1 MISFLD
7 GLRDLRTSISSGLII
22 LFGIWL
28 NIAPFMSEISS
39 TPGFGSEFA
48 KLLGFLGPVGSVAL
62 ISFIAYIV
70 GLLLPFGNLFIYIH
84 DKFELRSQ
92 QKDRRKNKRIGQI
105 TEPTRERLTAFIKN
119 EVDLALSRGVQP
131 AEIYSAMDGLPGKSG
146 PRLKKR
152 KKIDRNSSVI
162 SDAILISIIR
172 WELND
177 LATRLKFNQNEI
189 FERYDRFRGEAEFRF
204 ALVLPL
210 TFALFT
216 IFARNARPE
225 WIIVK
230 GVEISWWDLST
241 KGTVLIIFLLFL
253 RGLEANRQSISLLAD
268 SISLGIVESDSIKV
282 LRDLQGSRED
292 RWLR

>member
-119 EVDLALSRGVQP
+119 EVDLALSRAFSQP
-131 AEIYSAMDGLPGKSG
+131 RYIRQWMD
-146 PRLKKR
+146 
-152 KKIDRNSSVI
+152 
-162 SDAILISIIR
+162 
-172 WELND
+172 
-177 LATRLKFNQNEI
+177 
-189 FERYDRFRGEAEFRF
+189 FRENP
-204 ALVLPL
+204 VL
-210 TFALFT
+210 
-216 IFARNARPE
+216 
-225 WIIVK
+225 
-230 GVEISWWDLST
+230 
-241 KGTVLIIFLLFL
+241 
-253 RGLEANRQSISLLAD
+253 
-268 SISLGIVESDSIKV
+268 
-282 LRDLQGSRED
+282 GSRSARKSTET
-292 RWLR
+292 RR